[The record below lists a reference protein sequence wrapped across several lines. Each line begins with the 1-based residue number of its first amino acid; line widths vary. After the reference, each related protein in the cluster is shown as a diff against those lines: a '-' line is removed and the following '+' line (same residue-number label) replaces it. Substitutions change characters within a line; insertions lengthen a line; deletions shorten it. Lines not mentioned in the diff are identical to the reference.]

1 MEFIIFAI
9 IALIGGYF
17 FVKKYSK
24 MDVALFGSIEGY
36 NPSGIYLVYSS
47 TVIGA
52 IFGCL
57 SVYKKM
63 FDDSLNND
71 VMGVVIF
78 TVMSLLLCVSIYHSI
93 LVFDSVGAMVAKSLW
108 MIFSCALSAVIGFVG
123 SVVVITVVVLF
134 LFIKIML
141 KVALEV
147 DTSSS
152 SSGGKKIYGEIEAKV
167 LHLTHLHDDIYRSA
181 DGKHYRKN
189 PTGGFEELP

>member
-36 NPSGIYLVYSS
+36 NPSGIYLVYAS

-52 IFGCL
+52 VFGSL
-57 SVYKKM
+57 FVYKEM

-123 SVVVITVVVLF
+123 SVVVITVVF
-134 LFIKIML
+134 LIIFIKIITQM
-141 KVALEV
+141 ALG
-147 DTSSS
+147 
-152 SSGGKKIYGEIEAKV
+152 SGNTYKIKDGDGN
-167 LHLTHLHDDIYRSA
+167 THTVT
-181 DGKHYRKN
+181 DGGLLFGQRDESGHEWEH
-189 PTGGFEELP
+189 TGGNEYHRKY